1 MRRVADADT
10 RTNPP
15 TAAATDGN
23 GAHARSTSRPQ
34 EDGVATDGDGRWD
47 RAPPRPRHP
56 PSMTGDIARLTRC
69 RYLAFGA
76 GAFKGV
82 ALVAALRALDGVDRV
97 APGSDGRGLFARIKG
112 AAGTSIGSA
121 IALAAV
127 CRMPIERLA
136 AVARDPKTWSLDGA
150 LADAD
155 ILRLVERRGLC
166 SHDVLYRTIHHFMD
180 TMGLPRDID
189 LAALHARTG
198 RVFVCNATDADDLT
212 PVYLSHTT
220 APHMRVADALCASMC
235 VPGLVE
241 PFEWCGR
248 SLVDGAWWPTT
259 FPTCFPKTSPWASP
273 SRRASRAP
281 RTSPRRPTRPLD
293 RSAAAQRP
301 GAPVMGAHSTRAPTA
316 WPGRWVSCRASAI
329 WPMRRAPVACGARRD
344 RLRDAPAAPHGVAL
358 PRDQRRHCG
367 HVGLW
372 QARHGG
378 LSLARGLCHVR
389 PGLCG
394 DRGAGARAQSS
405 PMRRGRGSGP
415 NPSLAVPVFSVPLS
429 PLSFSF

>member
-1 MRRVADADT
+1 MRRVTDADT
-10 RTNPP
+10 RTNSP
-15 TAAATDGN
+15 TAAATDGS
-23 GAHARSTSRPQ
+23 GAHTHGTPHPQ
-34 EDGVATDGDGRWD
+34 DDSATADNDRRWD

-248 SLVDGAWWPTT
+248 SLVDGALVADYIPDVFPEDVTMGIAIAPRLAGASYRSPTSDPTT
-259 FPTCFPKTSPWASP
+259 GSGDGSTTAGRPRHGRTFDPRTNGLAWSLGLVSGLSDLANAARALSPAARAATVFVTLPPHLTGLRFRVTSADIAVMWDCGKRATAAYL
-273 SRRASRAP
+273 SREAYATYALACAVTEALARASN
-281 RTSPRRPTRPLD
+281 RRRHTDADVETQSPTRP
-293 RSAAAQRP
+293 
-301 GAPVMGAHSTRAPTA
+301 
-316 WPGRWVSCRASAI
+316 
-329 WPMRRAPVACGARRD
+329 
-344 RLRDAPAAPHGVAL
+344 
-358 PRDQRRHCG
+358 
-367 HVGLW
+367 
-372 QARHGG
+372 
-378 LSLARGLCHVR
+378 
-389 PGLCG
+389 
-394 DRGAGARAQSS
+394 
-405 PMRRGRGSGP
+405 
-415 NPSLAVPVFSVPLS
+415 
-429 PLSFSF
+429 